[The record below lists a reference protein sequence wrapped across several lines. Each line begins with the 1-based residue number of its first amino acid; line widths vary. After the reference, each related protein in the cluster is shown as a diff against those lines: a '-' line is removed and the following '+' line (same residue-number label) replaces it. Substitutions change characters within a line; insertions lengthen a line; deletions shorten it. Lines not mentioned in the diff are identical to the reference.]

1 MNSKSDFL
9 QDYTDKIKK
18 GTIKAPKK
26 VLTVYTRLEKE
37 RQDPDCEYYFDID
50 AGLRPIRFMESFC
63 KLSKGALGAPL
74 KLELFQKAF
83 IMALYGWK
91 SKATGLRRFREA
103 ILLLGRKNGKST
115 LAAGL
120 SLYML
125 VADKEGSPEVD
136 TVASKR
142 DQAKIVFE
150 EACHMQDQSKD
161 IKKLLHKRKTDMYCE
176 YNYGVMQPLASDS
189 NTLDGLNPS
198 FAVIDELHAIKDRN
212 LYDVVKQGMSARRQ
226 PILLQITTAS
236 LDDKPGSIY
245 EAQYTYASKV
255 LAGEV
260 KDEHLLA
267 VMYELDDAKEVEDEE
282 LWIKANPG
290 LGTIK
295 RVDTLREFVE
305 KAKADASFKPT
316 VMAKDFNIK
325 TSGHAS
331 WLTYE
336 AAHNSATFTLEDVRD
351 TYAIGGC
358 DLSATT
364 DLTCSTLICK
374 KPEDEVLYVLQHYF
388 IPEERVKTI
397 EHMSSKEAPYRAWEK
412 RGLLTICPGFR
423 VDYHQVTEWYMKMRD
438 EYQIT
443 MVWNGYDRAL
453 AGYWAEEMT
462 AEFGQG
468 VMEKIAQGPF
478 TWSGPMKELG
488 ARLSA
493 HELNYNDNPILTW
506 CITNTAVKITGTGDN
521 IQPIKQSSTRRIDG
535 LVSLLNAY
543 VCYTNHKQDFE
554 NLVG

>member
-1 MNSKSDFL
+1 MNRKI
-9 QDYTDKIKK
+9 DYLRKYTNQIKK

-26 VLTVYTRLEKE
+26 VLEVYTRLDNE
-37 RQDPDCEYYFDID
+37 RRDPHCKYYFDID
-50 AGLRPIRFMESFC
+50 AGLRPIRFIETFC
-63 KLSKGALGAPL
+63 KQSKGELGKPL

-83 IMALYGWK
+83 IMALFGFK
-91 SKATGLRRFREA
+91 SKKTKLRRFSEA

-115 LAAGL
+115 LASGL

-136 TVASKR
+136 TVASKK
-142 DQAKIVFE
+142 DQAKIVFS
-150 EACHMQDQSKD
+150 EACNMQDQSKD
-161 IKKLLHKRKTDMYCE
+161 IKKLLHKRKTDIYCSF
-176 YNYGVMQPLASDS
+176 NYGVMQPLASDS
-189 NTLDGLNPS
+189 DTLDGLNPS

-236 LDDKPGSIY
+236 LDDKPGSVY
-245 EAQYTYASKV
+245 ESQYAYASKV
-255 LAGEV
+255 VSGEA
-260 KDEHLLA
+260 KDDHLLA
-267 VMYELDDAKEVEDEE
+267 VMYEMDDISEIDDEKM
-282 LWIKANPG
+282 WIKANPG
-290 LGTIK
+290 LGSIK
-295 RVDTLREFVE
+295 RVDTLRDFVE
-305 KAKADASFKPT
+305 KAKIDASFKPT
-316 VMAKDFNIK
+316 VLSKDFNIK

-331 WLTYE
+331 WLTYDQI
-336 AAHNSATFTLEDVRD
+336 HNLATFTMEDVRD

-364 DLTCSTLICK
+364 DLTCSTMICR
-374 KPEDEVLYVLQHYF
+374 KPGDEILYVLQHYF

-397 EHMSSKEAPYRAWEK
+397 EHMSSKEAPYRTWEK
-412 RGLLTICPGFR
+412 RGLLTICEGYR
-423 VDYHQVTEWYMKMRD
+423 VDYHQVTEWYKKMRD

-453 AGYWAEEMT
+453 AGYWAEEM
-462 AEFGQG
+462 ADEFGQG

-493 HELNYNDNPILTW
+493 HELNYNCNPILEW
-506 CITNTAVKITGTGDN
+506 CITNTGVKITGTGDN

-543 VCYTNHKQDFE
+543 VCYTNHKNDFD